1 MTVAANSSCVEP
13 NSSFFP
19 IGRCGTTNAV
29 KKKGGVK
36 LLCTIFHYPD
46 MTEILKIVNGDG
58 EVQTI
63 IESLEVSEDLW
74 KR

>member
-1 MTVAANSSCVEP
+1 MLSRILA
-13 NSSFFP
+13 FFP
-19 IGRCGTTNAV
+19 SGDV
-29 KKKGGVK
+29 EQPMLSKKRGGVK

>member
-1 MTVAANSSCVEP
+1 
-13 NSSFFP
+13 
-19 IGRCGTTNAV
+19 
-29 KKKGGVK
+29 
-36 LLCTIFHYPD
+36 